1 MKIRV
6 FTRKVLSLICAVFI
20 FSSTMVTS
28 FYIRPLEVYAASV
41 ALEFGEGFLSVV
53 CDVLFS
59 FGCKFSGYVQAASAV
74 VSFSDFYEK
83 RRVEILEEAAEN
95 PDYLKQQL
103 RFGYKAKEDTRDKEV
118 VITKEK
124 MVSAADWGIA
134 HQADDKIDSLSDL
147 PEEFIQAAQAFAI
160 SELNISAVDG
170 SAPNTSIMVD
180 AMAYYYSFETL
191 RHSGSYKDMTVSYTG
206 SLWWDSYRYYA
217 TPGTTIMIERTT
229 GFSGSYTFD
238 GGTVAD
244 NGICYVSRD
253 VLDTSSVVGSVT
265 SFQHCLGNYK
275 SAVYPH
281 GEVPPISFPGNYSF
295 LNLRFP
301 LSVTYSSS
309 PSVDVPYAGAGA
321 VTWNGTADIGK
332 TIDNQNAAAS
342 LDEYIGKTLSANG
355 EIVVPTDPAIP
366 DESESSG
373 TGEGEG
379 DVTLTGIAAWL
390 QKIFNGILALPGNI
404 ASAFDSAL
412 VNIGTKIDAIPAVLT
427 DIRDKALSKIY
438 NGLLALPGNIASAF
452 DSALVNIGAKID
464 AIPSVLADIRD
475 KIISIPD
482 NIGKELAKLGDWLQ
496 TIPGALA
503 DIKDQVIAVPKSI
516 AAEISA
522 FFAIDTTRINNSYSD
537 MTNALKAKLSAINQI
552 IDIFDKT
559 NYSFSDTPPV
569 FTMQTPDALKQ
580 AVQSDTI
587 VIMDLTKYADA
598 FYWCRTIL
606 SAVLWVAF
614 GKWVLDQFDVQFH
627 VG

>member
-1 MKIRV
+1 M
-6 FTRKVLSLICAVFI
+6 
-20 FSSTMVTS
+20 
-28 FYIRPLEVYAASV
+28 
-41 ALEFGEGFLSVV
+41 
-53 CDVLFS
+53 
-59 FGCKFSGYVQAASAV
+59 
-74 VSFSDFYEK
+74 
-83 RRVEILEEAAEN
+83 
-95 PDYLKQQL
+95 

-281 GEVPPISFPGNYSF
+281 GEVPPISFPSNYSF

-342 LDEYIGKTLSANG
+342 LDEYIGKTLTANG

-373 TGEGEG
+373 TGEG

-412 VNIGTKIDAIPAVLT
+412 VNIGTK
-427 DIRDKALSKIY
+427 
-438 NGLLALPGNIASAF
+438 
-452 DSALVNIGAKID
+452 
-464 AIPSVLADIRD
+464 
-475 KIISIPD
+475 
-482 NIGKELAKLGDWLQ
+482 
-496 TIPGALA
+496 
-503 DIKDQVIAVPKSI
+503 
-516 AAEISA
+516 
-522 FFAIDTTRINNSYSD
+522 
-537 MTNALKAKLSAINQI
+537 
-552 IDIFDKT
+552 
-559 NYSFSDTPPV
+559 
-569 FTMQTPDALKQ
+569 
-580 AVQSDTI
+580 
-587 VIMDLTKYADA
+587 
-598 FYWCRTIL
+598 
-606 SAVLWVAF
+606 
-614 GKWVLDQFDVQFH
+614 
-627 VG
+627 

>member
-281 GEVPPISFPGNYSF
+281 GEVPPISFPSNYSF

-342 LDEYIGKTLSANG
+342 LDEYIGKTLTANG

-373 TGEGEG
+373 TGEG

-412 VNIGTKIDAIPAVLT
+412 VNIGT
-427 DIRDKALSKIY
+427 
-438 NGLLALPGNIASAF
+438 
-452 DSALVNIGAKID
+452 KID

-569 FTMQTPDALKQ
+569 FTMQTPDALNQ

>member
-41 ALEFGEGFLSVV
+41 ALEFGEGFLSMV

-160 SELNISAVDG
+160 SELNISAVNG
-170 SAPNTSIMVD
+170 SAPID
-180 AMAYYYSFETL
+180 YYSLSAIDWYNTQPAL
-191 RHSGSYKDMTVSYTG
+191 KMDGYTSSGTHLWSTGKVWVSDIDNSKG
-206 SLWWDSYRYYA
+206 YRYYA
-217 TPGTTIMIERTT
+217 LPGTTIYAYRPYNDKTES
-229 GFSGSYTFD
+229 FTFTD
-238 GGTVAD
+238 PGA
-244 NGICYVSRD
+244 NGICIMNGKYLYNPWPSSLIKPVLFVSNIEFP
-253 VLDTSSVVGSVT
+253 SG
-265 SFQHCLGNYK
+265 CL
-275 SAVYPH
+275 
-281 GEVPPISFPGNYSF
+281 
-295 LNLRFP
+295 
-301 LSVTYSSS
+301 YSSLNFPVGMTYIS
-309 PSVDVPYAGAGA
+309 APSVDVPYAGAGA
-321 VTWNGTADIGK
+321 VIWNGTADLAA
-332 TIDNQNAAAS
+332 TVDNQNAAAS
-342 LDEYIGKTLSANG
+342 LDEYIGKTLTANG

-412 VNIGTKIDAIPAVLT
+412 VNIGT
-427 DIRDKALSKIY
+427 
-438 NGLLALPGNIASAF
+438 
-452 DSALVNIGAKID
+452 KID

-522 FFAIDTTRINNSYSD
+522 FFAIDTTRINNSYLD

>member
-217 TPGTTIMIERTT
+217 TPGTTVMIERTT

-342 LDEYIGKTLSANG
+342 LDEYIGKTLTANG
-355 EIVVPTDPAIP
+355 EIVVPTDPAFP

-373 TGEGEG
+373 TGEG

-412 VNIGTKIDAIPAVLT
+412 VNIGT
-427 DIRDKALSKIY
+427 
-438 NGLLALPGNIASAF
+438 
-452 DSALVNIGAKID
+452 KID

>member
-160 SELNISAVDG
+160 SELKISAVDG

-281 GEVPPISFPGNYSF
+281 GEVPPISFPSNYSF

-342 LDEYIGKTLSANG
+342 LDEYIGKTLTANG

-373 TGEGEG
+373 TGEG

-412 VNIGTKIDAIPAVLT
+412 VNIGT
-427 DIRDKALSKIY
+427 
-438 NGLLALPGNIASAF
+438 
-452 DSALVNIGAKID
+452 KID

>member
-309 PSVDVPYAGAGA
+309 PSVDVPYAGAGT

-342 LDEYIGKTLSANG
+342 LDEYIGKTLTANG

-373 TGEGEG
+373 TGEG

-412 VNIGTKIDAIPAVLT
+412 VNIGT
-427 DIRDKALSKIY
+427 
-438 NGLLALPGNIASAF
+438 
-452 DSALVNIGAKID
+452 KID

>member
-20 FSSTMVTS
+20 FFSTMVTS

-332 TIDNQNAAAS
+332 TIDNQNAATS
-342 LDEYIGKTLSANG
+342 LDEYIGKTLTANG

-412 VNIGTKIDAIPAVLT
+412 VNIG
-427 DIRDKALSKIY
+427 
-438 NGLLALPGNIASAF
+438 
-452 DSALVNIGAKID
+452 AKID
-464 AIPSVLADIRD
+464 VIPSVLADIRD
-475 KIISIPD
+475 KVISIPD

>member
-170 SAPNTSIMVD
+170 SPPVMTANLSPEQFYNLYFMGGYSPIYYRHGNSSGIKTYCDISGPSWFYIDLRDSSYLQVLVPTGTVITQYSNTGSVSIQSPQSTYVNGYQRYKLRYSSGISESGYQIDDLGAYRYGGDFLKKIGEMSIPFS
-180 AMAYYYSFETL
+180 MAY
-191 RHSGSYKDMTVSYTG
+191 
-206 SLWWDSYRYYA
+206 
-217 TPGTTIMIERTT
+217 
-229 GFSGSYTFD
+229 
-238 GGTVAD
+238 VA
-244 NGICYVSRD
+244 
-253 VLDTSSVVGSVT
+253 
-265 SFQHCLGNYK
+265 
-275 SAVYPH
+275 
-281 GEVPPISFPGNYSF
+281 
-295 LNLRFP
+295 
-301 LSVTYSSS
+301 S

-321 VTWNGTADIGK
+321 VAWNGTADLGK
-332 TIDNQNAAAS
+332 TVDNQNAAAS
-342 LDEYIGKTLSANG
+342 LDEYIGKTLTANG
-355 EIVVPTDPAIP
+355 EIVVPTDQAIP

-390 QKIFNGILALPGNI
+390 QKIFNGIL
-404 ASAFDSAL
+404 S
-412 VNIGTKIDAIPAVLT
+412 
-427 DIRDKALSKIY
+427 
-438 NGLLALPGNIASAF
+438 LPGNIASAF

>member
-1 MKIRV
+1 M
-6 FTRKVLSLICAVFI
+6 
-20 FSSTMVTS
+20 
-28 FYIRPLEVYAASV
+28 
-41 ALEFGEGFLSVV
+41 
-53 CDVLFS
+53 
-59 FGCKFSGYVQAASAV
+59 
-74 VSFSDFYEK
+74 
-83 RRVEILEEAAEN
+83 
-95 PDYLKQQL
+95 

-281 GEVPPISFPGNYSF
+281 GEVPPISFPSNYSF

-342 LDEYIGKTLSANG
+342 LDEYIGKTLTANG

-373 TGEGEG
+373 TGEG

-412 VNIGTKIDAIPAVLT
+412 VNIGT
-427 DIRDKALSKIY
+427 
-438 NGLLALPGNIASAF
+438 
-452 DSALVNIGAKID
+452 KID

>member
-217 TPGTTIMIERTT
+217 TPGTTVMIERTT

-238 GGTVAD
+238 GGTVAY

-342 LDEYIGKTLSANG
+342 LDEYIGKTLTANG
-355 EIVVPTDPAIP
+355 EIVVPTDPAFP

-373 TGEGEG
+373 TGEG

-412 VNIGTKIDAIPAVLT
+412 VNIGT
-427 DIRDKALSKIY
+427 
-438 NGLLALPGNIASAF
+438 
-452 DSALVNIGAKID
+452 KID

>member
-412 VNIGTKIDAIPAVLT
+412 VNIG
-427 DIRDKALSKIY
+427 
-438 NGLLALPGNIASAF
+438 
-452 DSALVNIGAKID
+452 AKID

>member
-281 GEVPPISFPGNYSF
+281 GEVPPISFPSNYSF

-342 LDEYIGKTLSANG
+342 LDEYIGKTLTANG

-373 TGEGEG
+373 TGEG

-412 VNIGTKIDAIPAVLT
+412 VNIGT
-427 DIRDKALSKIY
+427 
-438 NGLLALPGNIASAF
+438 
-452 DSALVNIGAKID
+452 KID

>member
-103 RFGYKAKEDTRDKEV
+103 RFGYKSKEDTRDKEV

-124 MVSAADWGIA
+124 MVSAADWGIG

-170 SAPNTSIMVD
+170 SPPVMTANLSPEQFYNLYFMGGYSPIYYRHGNSSGIKTYCDISGPSWFYIDLRDSSYLQVLVPTGTVITQYSNTGSVSIQSPQSTYVNGYQRYKLRYSSGISESGYQIDDLGAYRYGGDFLKKIGEMSIPFS
-180 AMAYYYSFETL
+180 MAY
-191 RHSGSYKDMTVSYTG
+191 
-206 SLWWDSYRYYA
+206 
-217 TPGTTIMIERTT
+217 
-229 GFSGSYTFD
+229 
-238 GGTVAD
+238 VA
-244 NGICYVSRD
+244 
-253 VLDTSSVVGSVT
+253 
-265 SFQHCLGNYK
+265 
-275 SAVYPH
+275 
-281 GEVPPISFPGNYSF
+281 
-295 LNLRFP
+295 
-301 LSVTYSSS
+301 S

-321 VTWNGTADIGK
+321 VAWNGTADLGK
-332 TIDNQNAAAS
+332 TVDNQNAAAS
-342 LDEYIGKTLSANG
+342 LDEYIGKTLTANG

-412 VNIGTKIDAIPAVLT
+412 VNIG
-427 DIRDKALSKIY
+427 
-438 NGLLALPGNIASAF
+438 
-452 DSALVNIGAKID
+452 AKID

-475 KIISIPD
+475 KVISIPD

-503 DIKDQVIAVPKSI
+503 DIKDQLIAVPKSI

>member
-217 TPGTTIMIERTT
+217 TPGTTVMIERTT

-244 NGICYVSRD
+244 NGICFVSRD

-342 LDEYIGKTLSANG
+342 LDEYIGKTLTANG
-355 EIVVPTDPAIP
+355 EIVVPTDPAFP

-373 TGEGEG
+373 TGEG

-412 VNIGTKIDAIPAVLT
+412 VNIGT
-427 DIRDKALSKIY
+427 
-438 NGLLALPGNIASAF
+438 
-452 DSALVNIGAKID
+452 KID

>member
-41 ALEFGEGFLSVV
+41 ALEFGEGFLSMV

-160 SELNISAVDG
+160 SELNFSAVDG
-170 SAPNTSIMVD
+170 SAPVSSLILTPEQFYNSYLMVGYSPLHDSRDDTRYLTISGPCWFVYDMNYGGLNFYLITKGVVTETISSVSTVLSPASTYKNGYSMYKKPLKSVYSGYVIDGLRDKYSYGTSIIDKLGATSMS
-180 AMAYYYSFETL
+180 MGL
-191 RHSGSYKDMTVSYTG
+191 SYT
-206 SLWWDSYRYYA
+206 
-217 TPGTTIMIERTT
+217 
-229 GFSGSYTFD
+229 
-238 GGTVAD
+238 
-244 NGICYVSRD
+244 N
-253 VLDTSSVVGSVT
+253 
-265 SFQHCLGNYK
+265 
-275 SAVYPH
+275 
-281 GEVPPISFPGNYSF
+281 
-295 LNLRFP
+295 
-301 LSVTYSSS
+301 
-309 PSVDVPYAGAGA
+309 PSVDVPFAGVGA
-321 VTWNGTADIGK
+321 VTWNGTADLAE
-332 TIDNQNAAAS
+332 TIENQNAAAS
-342 LDEYIGKTLSANG
+342 LDEYIGKTLTTNG

-412 VNIGTKIDAIPAVLT
+412 VNISTKV
-427 DIRDKALSKIY
+427 
-438 NGLLALPGNIASAF
+438 
-452 DSALVNIGAKID
+452 D

-516 AAEISA
+516 AAEIAA

-552 IDIFDKT
+552 IDIFDKM

>member
-103 RFGYKAKEDTRDKEV
+103 RFGYNAKEDTRDKEV

-281 GEVPPISFPGNYSF
+281 GEVPPISFPSNYSF

-342 LDEYIGKTLSANG
+342 LDEYIGKTLTANG

-373 TGEGEG
+373 TGEG

-412 VNIGTKIDAIPAVLT
+412 VNIGT
-427 DIRDKALSKIY
+427 
-438 NGLLALPGNIASAF
+438 
-452 DSALVNIGAKID
+452 KID

>member
-1 MKIRV
+1 MQC
-6 FTRKVLSLICAVFI
+6 LSFLRQWLRL
-20 FSSTMVTS
+20 

-281 GEVPPISFPGNYSF
+281 GEVPPISFPSNYSF

-342 LDEYIGKTLSANG
+342 LDEYIGKTLTANG

-373 TGEGEG
+373 TGEG

-412 VNIGTKIDAIPAVLT
+412 VNIGT
-427 DIRDKALSKIY
+427 
-438 NGLLALPGNIASAF
+438 
-452 DSALVNIGAKID
+452 KID

>member
-170 SAPNTSIMVD
+170 SKPKSSISLP
-180 AMAYYYSFETL
+180 ALSYFYSFQTC
-191 RHSGSYKDMTVSYTG
+191 RRSAYIGNWRVWYTG
-206 SLWWDSYRYYA
+206 NIWSTKDYTYYA
-217 TPGTTIMIERTT
+217 TPGTIIHCKPGDSPELT
-229 GFSGSYTFD
+229 FSFD
-238 GGTVAD
+238 ESGTKYA
-244 NGICYVSRD
+244 NGIISASSSRLDVFAGDTVKRALGIYISTSKPDPIIPFIVFPAGYSAASTAFPVSLTYV
-253 VLDTSSVVGSVT
+253 
-265 SFQHCLGNYK
+265 
-275 SAVYPH
+275 
-281 GEVPPISFPGNYSF
+281 E
-295 LNLRFP
+295 
-301 LSVTYSSS
+301 S
-309 PSVDVPYAGAGA
+309 PSVDVSYARAGA

-342 LDEYIGKTLSANG
+342 LDEYIGKTLTANG

-373 TGEGEG
+373 TGEG

-412 VNIGTKIDAIPAVLT
+412 VNIGT
-427 DIRDKALSKIY
+427 
-438 NGLLALPGNIASAF
+438 
-452 DSALVNIGAKID
+452 KID

-522 FFAIDTTRINNSYSD
+522 FFAIDTTRINNSYLD

>member
-1 MKIRV
+1 
-6 FTRKVLSLICAVFI
+6 
-20 FSSTMVTS
+20 MVTS

-217 TPGTTIMIERTT
+217 TPGTTVMIERTT

-342 LDEYIGKTLSANG
+342 LDEYIGKTLTANG
-355 EIVVPTDPAIP
+355 EIVVPTDPAFP

-373 TGEGEG
+373 TGEG

-412 VNIGTKIDAIPAVLT
+412 VNIGT
-427 DIRDKALSKIY
+427 
-438 NGLLALPGNIASAF
+438 
-452 DSALVNIGAKID
+452 KID